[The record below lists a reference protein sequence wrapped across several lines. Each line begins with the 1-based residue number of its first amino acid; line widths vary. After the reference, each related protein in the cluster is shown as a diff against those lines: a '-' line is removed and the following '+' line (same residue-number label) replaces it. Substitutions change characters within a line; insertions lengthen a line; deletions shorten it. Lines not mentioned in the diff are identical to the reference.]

1 MYAVEQP
8 EPLEEEE
15 PVTKPVKK
23 TTTKKEKTL
32 VKGDGFD
39 KEDGTYTGTGTGFR
53 GTIKVSVQI
62 KDRKI
67 TAIDILECSDDGGYV
82 SRAKGVIE
90 DIIAAQSLEVDTV
103 SGATFSSRGIL
114 RAVKNALTGETD
126 NGVTG
131 WRNSE
136 NRAAVV
142 SARRALRM
150 WKNHLP
156 IRTVFTPEA
165 AWALAERPLC
175 R

>member
-1 MYAVEQP
+1 MAVCAAFLKAVIPRPVYAVEQP

-67 TAIDILECSDDGGYV
+67 T
-82 SRAKGVIE
+82 RHRHFGV
-90 DIIAAQSLEVDTV
+90 
-103 SGATFSSRGIL
+103 L
-114 RAVKNALTGETD
+114 R
-126 NGVTG
+126 
-131 WRNSE
+131 
-136 NRAAVV
+136 
-142 SARRALRM
+142 
-150 WKNHLP
+150 
-156 IRTVFTPEA
+156 
-165 AWALAERPLC
+165 
-175 R
+175 